1 MLETDEDDKP
11 CVGVVI
17 PFENLLKEVKI
28 KIKDKISPYNLLFLN
43 FCYSNTLARK
53 LIEINVAKHII
64 SIEREVNDFIAK

>member
-28 KIKDKISPYNLLFLN
+28 KIKDKISPFNLLFLN
-43 FCYSNTLARK
+43 FCHSNSLAEK
-53 LIEINVAKHII
+53 LIETNVAKHII
-64 SIEREVNDFIAK
+64 CIDREIIDLIAK